1 MSKQYRNKD
10 LVCYSHLRWGFVYQ
24 RPQHLM
30 SRFAR
35 ERRVFFIEEAERTEA
50 AKASLVT
57 RVCEQSGVN
66 VITPLIPRQMEEQ
79 RVSGVITKLLAKQF
93 AAERIEDY
101 VAWFYTPMALDLMP
115 PTRPAFVVYDC
126 MDELS
131 LFAGAPSELV
141 AKEQDLFRIAN
152 LVFTG
157 GASLFE
163 AKRRQ
168 HKSVYSFPSSVDSE
182 HFMQARTLPDTAG
195 DQKELPHPR
204 LGYAGVIDER
214 MDLPLITAVA
224 DARTEWQIVMI
235 GPIAK
240 ISPADLPQRPN
251 IHWLGLKAYSE
262 LPRYFAG
269 WDIALM
275 PFAMNE
281 ATRYISPTKTP
292 EYLAAGLPVVS
303 TPVRDVVRQYGQ
315 LGLARIASSA
325 HEFIQEAEQALS
337 FGMSMKW
344 RERADAF
351 LRTLS
356 WDRTW
361 EQMNALVSEAA
372 EEEESAQP
380 LTVSAAPLLS
390 GGAA

>member
-1 MSKQYRNKD
+1 MLNNYHHKD

-35 ERRVFFIEEAERTEA
+35 DRRVYFIEEAERIDTSEPTLRT
-50 AKASLVT
+50 K
-57 RVCEQSGVN
+57 VCEQSGVN
-66 VITPLIPRQMEEQ
+66 VITPLLPLQMEAW
-79 RVSGVITKLLAKQF
+79 RTSAVIAELLSMMF
-93 AAERIEDY
+93 AIERIHEY

-115 PTRPAFVVYDC
+115 AARTAAVIYDC

-131 LFAGAPSELV
+131 LFAGAPPELI
-141 AKEQDLFRIAN
+141 AKEQELFRRAN
-152 LVFTG
+152 VVFTG
-157 GASLFE
+157 GVSLFE
-163 AKRRQ
+163 AKRRHHQ
-168 HKSVYSFPSSVDSE
+168 AVYPFPSSVDSE
-182 HFMQARTLPDTAG
+182 HFLQARTMSDTARE
-195 DQKELPHPR
+195 QKELPHPR

-214 MDLPLITAVA
+214 INLSLLAAVA
-224 DARTEWQIVMI
+224 DARQDWQIIMV

-240 ISPADLPQRPN
+240 ISPADLPQRSN
-251 IHWLGLKAYSE
+251 IHWLGMKPYSE

-269 WDIALM
+269 WDVALM
-275 PFAMNE
+275 PFAINE
-281 ATRYISPTKTP
+281 STRYISPTKTP

-303 TPVRDVVRQYGQ
+303 TPVRDVVREYGR
-315 LGLARIASSA
+315 LGLARIASTNQ
-325 HEFIQEAEQALS
+325 EFIREIEHALTS
-337 FGMSMKW
+337 GMSMKW

-361 EQMNALVSEAA
+361 EQMNALVLEVA
-372 EEEESAQP
+372 EVEESDEP
-380 LTVSAAPLLS
+380 VIITAAPMLS

>member
-1 MSKQYRNKD
+1 MLKQYRNKD

-30 SRFAR
+30 SRFVR
-35 ERRVFFIEEAERTEA
+35 DRRVFFIEEAEYIED
-50 AKASLVT
+50 AKPSLRA

-66 VITPLIPRQMEEQ
+66 VITPVIPNEPEAR
-79 RVSGVITKLLAKQF
+79 RTSAVVAKLVTKLF
-93 AAERIEDY
+93 ATKRIRDY
-101 VAWFYTPMALDLMP
+101 VAWLYTPMALDLMP
-115 PTRPAFVVYDC
+115 PAKAAVVVYDC

-131 LFAGAPSELV
+131 LFAGAPAELV
-141 AKEQDLFRIAN
+141 AKEQDLFRLAN

-157 GASLFE
+157 GISLFE

-168 HKSVYSFPSSVDSE
+168 HKAVYPFPSSVDSE
-182 HFMQARTLPDTAG
+182 HFIQARTMSDTAD
-195 DQKELPHPR
+195 DQKGLPHPR

-214 MDLPLITAVA
+214 IDLPLIAAMA
-224 DARTEWQIVMI
+224 DVRKEWQIVMI

-240 ISPADLPQRPN
+240 INPADLPQRPN
-251 IHWLGLKAYSE
+251 IHWLGIKPYSE

-269 WDIALM
+269 WDAALM
-275 PFAMNE
+275 PFAINE

-292 EYLAAGLPVVS
+292 EYLAAGLPVIS

-315 LGLARIASSA
+315 LGLARIASNA
-325 HEFIQEAEQALS
+325 QEFIQEVEQALA

-344 RERADAF
+344 RQRADAF

-356 WDRTW
+356 WERTW

-372 EEEESAQP
+372 EKEESAQP
-380 LTVSAAPLLS
+380 RAIIAAPLAS

>member
-1 MSKQYRNKD
+1 
-10 LVCYSHLRWGFVYQ
+10 
-24 RPQHLM
+24 M
-30 SRFAR
+30 SRFLR
-35 ERRVFFIEEAERTEA
+35 DRRVFFIEEAERIETG
-50 AKASLVT
+50 KASLRTQVP
-57 RVCEQSGVN
+57 EPGGVN
-66 VITPLIPRQMEEQ
+66 VITPLIPREVEAL
-79 RVSGVITKLLAKQF
+79 RVPAVIAKLLGKLFAK
-93 AAERIEDY
+93 ERIQDY
-101 VAWFYTPMALDLMP
+101 VAWLYTPMALDLMP
-115 PTRPAFVVYDC
+115 STKTAAVVYDC

-131 LFAGAPSELV
+131 LFAGAPPELV
-141 AKEQDLFRIAN
+141 ARERDLFRAAA

-168 HKSVYSFPSSVDSE
+168 HKAVYSFPSSVDSE
-182 HFMQARTLPDTAG
+182 HFLQARTMLDTAE

-214 MDLPLITAVA
+214 IDLALIAAVA
-224 DARTEWQIVMI
+224 DARKDWQIVMI

-240 ISPADLPQRPN
+240 ISQADLPQRPN
-251 IHWLGLKAYSE
+251 IHWLGLKPYSE

-269 WDIALM
+269 WDLALM
-275 PFAMNE
+275 PFAIND

-303 TPVRDVVRQYGQ
+303 TPIRDVVRQYGR
-315 LGLARIASSA
+315 LGLVRIASTA
-325 HEFIQEAEQALS
+325 VEFVHQAEQALS

-356 WDRTW
+356 WDHTW
-361 EQMNALVSEAA
+361 EQMNALLSEVSEEA
-372 EEEESAQP
+372 EGARP
-380 LTVSAAPLLS
+380 LVVTAAPLVS